1 MEEALIAME
10 RARRLHGTDV
20 IEALRI
26 EALVALFSGKFA
38 PAVARL
44 EDVSRLSSQPIGDTY
59 LALAYYYSGSG
70 ARGRSLLESLA
81 SHSSATTSARAGVSL
96 AGVLAAQGDAA
107 GARAQLDRVLAR
119 PYRDHHV
126 AYGLGAAYAQ
136 LGRCRHRQPLA
147 SDCCRHGLPLL
158 AMVRARSA
166 AGTASRPSRVR
177 RAHRLRARP
186 AGHRT
191 LRRSSLTADTAIL
204 VRNEPFRVR
213 LAHSLLRGSPCARC
227 DDGQRTRDTFG

>member
-26 EALVALFSGKFA
+26 EALIALFSGKFA

-136 LGRCRHRQPLA
+136 LG
-147 SDCCRHGLPLL
+147 D
-158 AMVRARSA
+158 A
-166 AGTASRPSRVR
+166 ATASRWLRIAADTGFPCLPWFERDPLLEPLRGHREYVELIAYVR
-177 RAHRLRARP
+177 RGR
-186 AGHRT
+186 
-191 LRRSSLTADTAIL
+191 DTAL
-204 VRNEPFRVR
+204 SADHR
-213 LAHSLLRGSPCARC
+213 
-227 DDGQRTRDTFG
+227 

>member
-126 AYGLGAAYAQ
+126 AYGLGAAYM
-136 LGRCRHRQPLA
+136 R
-147 SDCCRHGLPLL
+147 SW
-158 AMVRARSA
+158 AMPPPPA
-166 AGTASRPSRVR
+166 AGFGLLPTRASLACHGSSAIRCWNRFAAIASTSSSSPTC
-177 RAHRLRARP
+177 A
-186 AGHRT
+186 AGGT
-191 LRRSSLTADTAIL
+191 
-204 VRNEPFRVR
+204 P
-213 LAHSLLRGSPCARC
+213 HSPPIIV
-227 DDGQRTRDTFG
+227 DG